1 MKVETTLVAI
11 YNAAKM
17 SANYDSFRAF
27 CLDRYFDLAR
37 SAVHTAIKV
46 KLSMEKEERNE
57 RIPD

>member
-27 CLDRYFDLAR
+27 CLDRYFDLSR
-37 SAVHTAIKV
+37 SAVHPEIKV
-46 KLSMEKEERNE
+46 ELSIEKKENK
-57 RIPD
+57 